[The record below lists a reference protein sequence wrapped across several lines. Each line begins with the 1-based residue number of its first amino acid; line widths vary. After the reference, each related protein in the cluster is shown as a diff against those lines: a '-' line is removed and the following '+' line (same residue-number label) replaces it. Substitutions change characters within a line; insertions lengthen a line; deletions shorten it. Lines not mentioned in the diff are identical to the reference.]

1 MCKLYKLGFVFTRV
15 DSRSKGFTQLAL
27 TARKTKCLS
36 RINQAFSAAKEVIN
50 RWGSD
55 VARFR
60 EISYAHGTFTALIDC
75 RGGRPQQS
83 LAGGICLRHDDKR
96 NPNYG
101 CEVKTFNRC
110 KESLPITILE

>member
-36 RINQAFSAAKEVIN
+36 FINQAFTAAKEVIN

-55 VARFR
+55 IARLR
-60 EISYAHGTFTALIDC
+60 EIPDAYRTFTAFVDSNSSCLE
-75 RGGRPQQS
+75 QS
-83 LAGGICLRHDDKR
+83 ITSGDCLRHDDKH
-96 NPNYG
+96 NLN
-101 CEVKTFNRC
+101 
-110 KESLPITILE
+110 

>member
-75 RGGRPQQS
+75 RGGCLEQS
-83 LAGGICLRHDDKR
+83 FTSGIDLSHK
-96 NPNYG
+96 
-101 CEVKTFNRC
+101 EIIVKNFHSAVLFR
-110 KESLPITILE
+110 KL

>member
-36 RINQAFSAAKEVIN
+36 FINQAFTAAKEVIN

-55 VARFR
+55 IARLG
-60 EISYAHGTFTALIDC
+60 EIPDAYRTFTAFVDSNNSCLE
-75 RGGRPQQS
+75 QS
-83 LAGGICLRHDDKR
+83 LASVVCLRH
-96 NPNYG
+96 
-101 CEVKTFNRC
+101 EQILVKNF
-110 KESLPITILE
+110 

>member
-1 MCKLYKLGFVFTRV
+1 V

-60 EISYAHGTFTALIDC
+60 EIPYAYGPLTTFVDC
-75 RGGRPQQS
+75 GSSCLEQS
-83 LAGGICLRHDDKR
+83 LAGGVYFSHKEILVKNFHSAVLLRK
-96 NPNYG
+96 
-101 CEVKTFNRC
+101 
-110 KESLPITILE
+110 L